1 MVKDTLDAI
10 PGNCLR
16 QVRQEAGLSQSDLAA
31 RAGVAR
37 QTVGGIEAGQYGPS
51 LAVAFRLARAL
62 GRTVEDIF
70 WLPDIPA
77 QEVSAIWSGLGQI
90 PGEGEKIY
98 LTARGGDY
106 AAFPVGKDGLQ
117 SEANA
122 LVRKSRGREPLLA
135 TILDTDSLQCPTVLL
150 AGCSPALDIIKKKLN
165 QRYRDVNLYWVNVNS
180 MASLR
185 ALEKGIIHGAG
196 LHIYD
201 EDTGEYNLPI
211 IQRTL
216 QDKPYV
222 VINLCYGEQGFVL
235 PRGNPGGIYSYGD
248 LARPGVRV
256 VNREVGAETRRLLD
270 TGLKANYL
278 TPDQVAGYN
287 FQVKTHQEVV
297 QAVAL
302 GGADCGISLRSL
314 AKVYNLDF
322 IPITQE
328 RYDLVFLQENLA
340 EPGVQAILECL
351 GKRSFHLELE
361 SSGLSPIDCGKELT

>member
-1 MVKDTLDAI
+1 MVKDPLDAI

-16 QVRQEAGLSQSDLAA
+16 QVRQEAGFSQSDLAA

-51 LAVAFRLARAL
+51 LAVAFRLARVL
-62 GRTVEDIF
+62 GKTVEDIF
-70 WLPDIPA
+70 WFPDVPEEVPA
-77 QEVSAIWSGLGQI
+77 AWSGLG
-90 PGEGEKIY
+90 PEPDAGEKIY
-98 LTARGGDY
+98 LTSRGGNY
-106 AAFPVGKDGLQ
+106 AAFPVGRDGLQ

-122 LVRKSRGREPLLA
+122 LVRENRGREPLLA
-135 TILDTDSLQCPTVLL
+135 TILDPESLQCPTVLL
-150 AGCSPALDIIKKKLN
+150 AGCSPALDIIKKRLN
-165 QRYRDVNLYWVNVNS
+165 QRYRDVKLYWVNVNS

-201 EDTGEYNLPI
+201 EETGEYNLPI

-216 QDKPYV
+216 QKKPYV
-222 VINLCYGEQGFVL
+222 VVNLCYGEQGFVL
-235 PRGNPGGIYSYGD
+235 PKGNPGGIASYGD

-256 VNREVGAETRRLLD
+256 VNRELGAETRRLLD
-270 TGLKANYL
+270 TGLKASHL
-278 TPDQVAGYN
+278 TPEQVAGYN

-314 AKVYNLDF
+314 AQVYNLDF
-322 IPITQE
+322 IPITHE

-361 SSGLSPIDCGKELT
+361 SSGLSPVDCGKELT